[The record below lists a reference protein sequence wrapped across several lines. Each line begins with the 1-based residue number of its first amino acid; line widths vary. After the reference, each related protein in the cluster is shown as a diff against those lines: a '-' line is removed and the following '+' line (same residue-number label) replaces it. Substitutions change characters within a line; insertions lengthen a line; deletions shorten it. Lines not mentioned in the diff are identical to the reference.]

1 MQADQVRE
9 DLEGGVAQAD
19 VQVDIS
25 SIDQIE
31 QLVNKA
37 TWRELLLDIVSSSN
51 MDPWNIDIGTITVNY
66 IDKVKKMKINDL
78 HVPANVILA
87 ASILLRFK
95 AQAFQF
101 EEPEPAQEEVTV
113 FEGMPGDAT
122 EMQLLQLKMR
132 MQPKRA
138 VTLSDLLVALD
149 EAIIIETKRE
159 TKRVAVPK
167 MVEFKLPEYDIE
179 KEMKEVLTQIT
190 KLSDKE
196 GWLTFSYL
204 LSEMKREGARS
215 LVLTLLPLL
224 HLCQEGKISIM
235 QDDIFGEI
243 LVHRLSLSEM
253 KQGEEDDRE

>member
-9 DLEGGVAQAD
+9 ELESPAD
-19 VQVDIS
+19 VQVDVS

-37 TWRELLLDIVSSSN
+37 TWRELLLDIVSTSN
-51 MDPWNIDIGTITVNY
+51 MDPWNIDIGVITVNY
-66 IDKVKKMKINDL
+66 IDKVRHMKIQDL

-101 EEPEPAQEEVTV
+101 EEPEPAVEEMVVT
-113 FEGMPGDAT
+113 EGVPDAA
-122 EMQLLQLKMR
+122 EMQLLQLKIR

-149 EAIIIETKRE
+149 EAITIEAKRE
-159 TKRVAVPK
+159 IRRVAIPK
-167 MVEFKLPEYDIE
+167 MVEFKLPDYDIE
-179 KEMKEVLTQIT
+179 KEMKEVLSQVG
-190 KLSDKE
+190 KLADKD
-196 GWLTFSYL
+196 GWLTFSCL
-204 LSEMKREGARS
+204 LSEMKREGPRD

-224 HLCQEGKISIM
+224 HLCQENRIAIS
-235 QDDIFGEI
+235 QDDVFGEI
-243 LVHRLSLSEM
+243 LVHRLSPSEM
-253 KQGEEDDRE
+253 KQGEENDGE